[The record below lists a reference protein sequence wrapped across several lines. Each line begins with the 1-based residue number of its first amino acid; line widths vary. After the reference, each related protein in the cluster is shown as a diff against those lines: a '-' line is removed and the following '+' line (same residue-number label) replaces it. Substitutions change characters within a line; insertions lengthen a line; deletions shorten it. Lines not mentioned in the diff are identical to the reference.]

1 MAFKIRDIVN
11 ALEAVAPSS
20 LQEAYDNSGLLVGQ
34 MNQEVQQALLCLDC
48 TEEVVQE
55 AIDKHC
61 QLVIAHHPIVFSG
74 LKRFNSSNYVQRCI
88 ELAIRNKVAIYA
100 IHTNLDNVLQG
111 GVNAKI
117 AERLGL
123 VNGRILQP
131 MPGQMLRLDV
141 YVPKENA
148 DELESA
154 LFDAGAGQV
163 GAYSE
168 CRFAIDGSG
177 SFTPGEGSD
186 PYLGSQGVRE
196 FVAERQVSVVLPAS
210 LRSAVL
216 SAMYKHHPYEEV
228 AHHLWAL
235 DNAHPDFGAG
245 LVGELPQAMSE
256 SEFLAHLKSSMD
268 LHNFRYTPRK
278 HNGPIKTVALC
289 GGAGSFL
296 IKKAR
301 ACADAYV
308 TADVKYHEFFDT
320 EKELLLCDIGHFE
333 SERFTQERLAEIL
346 SHKFPNF
353 ATLFTQTNTNPV
365 RYYL

>member
-1 MAFKIRDIVN
+1 MRHKIQDLVR

-20 LQEAYDNSGLLVGQ
+20 LQESYDNSGLLVGRWE
-34 MNQEVQQALLCLDC
+34 QEVSQALLCLDC

-61 QLVIAHHPIVFSG
+61 ELIIAHHPIVFG
-74 LKRFNSSNYVQRCI
+74 GMKRFNGADYVQRTV
-88 ELAIRNKVAIYA
+88 EMAIRAGVSIYA
-100 IHTNLDNVLQG
+100 IHTNLDNVLKG
-111 GVNAKI
+111 GVNGKI

-123 VNGRILQP
+123 QGWRILQP

-141 YVPKENA
+141 YVPAENA
-148 DELESA
+148 AELEQA

-163 GAYSE
+163 GNYAD
-168 CRFAIDGSG
+168 CRFAVEGQG
-177 SFTPGEGSD
+177 SFTPIEGSD
-186 PYLGSQGVRE
+186 PYLGKQGKRE
-196 FVAERQVSVVLPAS
+196 LVQEVQLSVILPAS

-216 SAMYKHHPYEEV
+216 KAMTDHHPYEEV
-228 AHHLWAL
+228 AHHVWAL
-235 DNAHPDFGAG
+235 ANAHPEFGAG
-245 LVGELPQAMSE
+245 LWGELPEPMSE
-256 SEFLAHLKSSMD
+256 EAFLQHLKVSMD
-268 LHNFRYTPRK
+268 LHNFRFTPRK
-278 HNGPIKTVALC
+278 HNRPIHRVAVC

-301 ACADAYV
+301 QVADAYI
-308 TADVKYHEFFDT
+308 TSDVKYHEFFDS
-320 EKELLLCDIGHFE
+320 EKQLLLCDIGHFE